1 MTRADFNTLV
11 HNVSKILYGHA
22 YRILRDQQGSED
34 AVQEVFVKLWKMN
47 TKLSEYESVNALA
60 VTMVK
65 NHCIDQLRKLK
76 HISPGDT
83 ALLAMKDESQPSPQ
97 ERLEMNESNELLDAI
112 IERLPEVYREIIRM
126 KDMDG
131 LSYEE
136 IAIKKGQNIN
146 TLRVSL
152 SRARKLVRD
161 EYKKYYNEFRGNK
174 TIA

>member
-1 MTRADFNTLV
+1 MTRADFNSFV
-11 HNVSKILYGHA
+11 HNVSRILYGHA

-34 AVQEVFVKLWKMN
+34 AVQEVLVKLWKMN
-47 TKLSEYESVNALA
+47 TRLDEYESVSALA

-76 HISPGDT
+76 HYGPADGSYLVLQHDP
-83 ALLAMKDESQPSPQ
+83 QPSPH
-97 ERLEMNESNELLDAI
+97 ERLERNESYGLINKI
-112 IERLPEVYREIIRM
+112 IDQLPEMYRELIQM
-126 KDMDG
+126 KDIDG

-136 IAIKKGQNIN
+136 VAVIKGQNIN
-146 TLRVSL
+146 TLRVNL

-161 EYKKYYNEFRGNK
+161 EYKKYYNESGGNK